1 MTKHITEYSYR
12 NGHKF
17 NGFRVRIQKNGLTF
31 CTYTSCKDIGREKA
45 LELAIETRDD
55 LIEKINGCTTK
66 DDVINLHNNYD
77 STRTH

>member
-31 CTYTSCKDIGREKA
+31 CTYITCKGTTREKA
-45 LELAIETRDD
+45 LELAIKTRDE
-55 LIEKINGCTTK
+55 LIEKINGCITK
-66 DDVINLHNNYD
+66 DDVINLHN
-77 STRTH
+77 TWK